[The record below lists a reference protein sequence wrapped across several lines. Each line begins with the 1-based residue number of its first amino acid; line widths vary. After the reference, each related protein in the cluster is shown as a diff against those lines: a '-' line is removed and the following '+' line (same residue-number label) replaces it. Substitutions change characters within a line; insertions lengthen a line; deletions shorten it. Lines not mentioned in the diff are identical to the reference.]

1 MNLYLKQLKNRYIQ
15 SDKKCKAMILNEF
28 CKTSGYHRKHAIRL
42 LTNVGA
48 PLVGAQDVAQIE
60 RRGRKKLYRP
70 EPLLPPLK
78 QIWLATDQMCGR
90 RLKAAIPIWLP
101 FYEATYGPLSVDIK
115 NQLLAM
121 SEATV
126 DRLLK
131 SVRAYVPKRLCGTKP
146 GSLLKKHIP
155 IKTDQW
161 NEREPGFGRGT
172 YYGHPGCEAGGEGAN
187 KGRPYDK

>member
-1 MNLYLKQLKNRYIQ
+1 MTRQVNMTLYLKHLKIRYKQ
-15 SDKKCKAMILNEF
+15 ANKKAKTLILNEF
-28 CKTSGYHRKHAIRL
+28 CSTSGYHRKHAIRL
-42 LTNVGA
+42 LTTVGA
-48 PLVGAQDVAQIE
+48 PLVGAQDVAQVD
-60 RRGRKKLYRP
+60 RRGRKKLYDP

-101 FYEATYGPLSVDIK
+101 FYEATYGTLNVDIK

-155 IKTDQW
+155 IKTDQ
-161 NEREPGFGRGT
+161 
-172 YYGHPGCEAGGEGAN
+172 
-187 KGRPYDK
+187 